1 MKGRA
6 ARVYGWCRKSLG
18 CSIAEAAAFAETAAS
33 LAVSLAA
40 SLMDLDAMINEAL
53 N

>member
-33 LAVSLAA
+33 LAVSL
-40 SLMDLDAMINEAL
+40 MDLDAMINEAL